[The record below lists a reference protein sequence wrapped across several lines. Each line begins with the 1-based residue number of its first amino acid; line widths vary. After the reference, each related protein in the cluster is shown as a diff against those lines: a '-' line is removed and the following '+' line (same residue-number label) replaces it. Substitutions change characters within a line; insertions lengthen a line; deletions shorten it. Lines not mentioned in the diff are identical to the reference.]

1 MRGRGTAAMVAV
13 VSLVVLVAGT
23 PAAVGQ
29 DLTDL
34 AELIEDP
41 AAYTDSIILVEGEL
55 VGDYGFRRT
64 GFMWTQLNQDSYAAS
79 PIAAGGLL
87 SGANRGIAIR
97 MESELAEGIG
107 EPGGYRHRGPI
118 VRVTGIWKYHDSE
131 RQGESYLDV
140 LGLVRVEGDLP
151 LSDRISW
158 IAVAIGVVLLL
169 GAGVLTFV
177 YRRARDE
184 V

>member
-1 MRGRGTAAMVAV
+1 MKHRYAAVLFAA
-13 VSLVVLVAGT
+13 VSLIVLLVGT
-23 PAAVGQ
+23 PAVVGQ
-29 DLTDL
+29 DITDI

-41 AAYTDSIILVEGEL
+41 AAYAGSIIIVEGEL

-87 SGANRGIAIR
+87 SGSNLGIGIR
-97 MESELAEGIG
+97 MESELAEGLG

-118 VRVTGIWKYHDSE
+118 VRVTGIWKYHDPE

-140 LGLVRVEGDLP
+140 LGLVPVEGDLP

-158 IAVAIGVVLLL
+158 VAVAIGVVLLL
-169 GAGVLTFV
+169 GAGGLTVV